1 MRSILTND
9 SPVLIWPD
17 ISGPREIQF
26 YPSEEPNTGS
36 THHLTRHF
44 LHSSVQYDGRGG
56 DRGGWSGDNLP
67 QIVTQYCSI
76 QYSEVC
82 SLVTATTL

>member
-36 THHLTRHF
+36 TRHLTRHF
-44 LHSSVQYDGRGG
+44 LHSSVQYEGRGG
-56 DRGGWSGDNLP
+56 LE
-67 QIVTQYCSI
+67 
-76 QYSEVC
+76 YSRMER
-82 SLVTATTL
+82 